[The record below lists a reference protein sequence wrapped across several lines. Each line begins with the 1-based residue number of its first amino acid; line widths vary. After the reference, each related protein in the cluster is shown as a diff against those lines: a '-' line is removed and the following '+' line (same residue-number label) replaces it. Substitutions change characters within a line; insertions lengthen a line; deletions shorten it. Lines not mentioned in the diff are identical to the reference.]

1 MVLSIQMLN
10 TVVENTIEKSL
21 TDITEILTEI
31 MIIGDFIC
39 FSDHRSFTCPSE
51 QAPNPESTNVSFD
64 LLKFLFE
71 SQTRQKPPYDCLL
84 FIKKPH
90 IFVRNKS

>member
-21 TDITEILTEI
+21 TDITEI

-51 QAPNPESTNVSFD
+51 QAPNPESTNVCFD
-64 LLKFLFE
+64 LLKTDFCLVVKLEKNPDMIVYFL
-71 SQTRQKPPYDCLL
+71 
-84 FIKKPH
+84 
-90 IFVRNKS
+90 